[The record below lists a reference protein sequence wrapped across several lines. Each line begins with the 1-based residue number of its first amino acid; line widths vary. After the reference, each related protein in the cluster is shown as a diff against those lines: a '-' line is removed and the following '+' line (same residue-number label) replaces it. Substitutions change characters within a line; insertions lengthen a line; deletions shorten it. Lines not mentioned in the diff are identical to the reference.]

1 MSSNIKF
8 SIHSIVGKLILE
20 ATLAQNFISF
30 YFCSPEICFETRELF
45 LIMLGKTT
53 LEPPLFLTSV
63 VLLQKLG

>member
-1 MSSNIKF
+1 MF
-8 SIHSIVGKLILE
+8 SVVGKLILE

-30 YFCSPEICFETRELF
+30 YSYSIEICSKTQKLF

-53 LEPPLFLTSV
+53 LEPSLFLTSV